1 MVEMRSVSFLLL
13 TCLSAAGQSSWKAG
27 AAKTSIVPDGPLWMA
42 GYAARVKPSEGT
54 AQTLWAKALALEDSS
69 GARSVIVTADMLG
82 FTRALSLRIAAR
94 VQREFGISRERL
106 LLNASHTHC
115 GPVIERQL
123 AAAYDASES
132 QWADVDRYTDA
143 LENRVVR
150 VIGESLKGLQPVTL
164 GFGRGT
170 AGFARNRRTSFDSR
184 GPVDHDVP
192 VLRVA
197 ARSGKPIAV
206 LFGYACH
213 NTTLGGDYCK
223 LHGDYAGSAQV
234 QIEKANPGALAM
246 FITGCGADAN
256 PTRRGSVE
264 AADQNGAE
272 LADATAR
279 ALSGVVSRV
288 SGPLR
293 AAYREVSLVFDT
305 APSRA
310 DLEARLA
317 EPNKYAGRHARNMLD
332 RISREGRLPTEYPYP
347 VQVWRFGKDLT
358 LVALAGE
365 VVVDYTLRL
374 KRELGSDKLWVAGY
388 SNDVFAYIPSERVLQ
403 EGGYEGGGAMIYYGQ
418 PGPWAPGVE
427 FSIIKTVHELVRAVS
442 E

>member
-1 MVEMRSVSFLLL
+1 MVEMRSVSILLAL
-13 TCLSAAGQSSWKAG
+13 CLSAAGQTSWKAG
-27 AAKTSIVPDGPLWMA
+27 VAKISIVPEGSLWMA

-54 AQTLWAKALALEDSS
+54 TQTLWAKALALEDAN

-82 FTRALSLRIAAR
+82 FTRVLSMRIASR
-94 VQREFGISRERL
+94 VQREFGIPRERL

-132 QWADVDRYTDA
+132 QWADVDRYTDD

-150 VIGESLKGLQPVTL
+150 VIGESLKSAQPVTL
-164 GFGRGT
+164 GFARGS
-170 AGFARNRRTSFDSR
+170 AGFARNRRTSFDPR

-192 VLRVA
+192 VLRVT
-197 ARSGKPIAV
+197 ARNGKPLAV
-206 LFGYACH
+206 MFGYACH

-223 LHGDYAGSAQV
+223 LHGDFAGSAQIE
-234 QIEKANPGALAM
+234 IEKANPGALAL
-246 FITGCGADAN
+246 FVTGCGADAN
-256 PTRRGSVE
+256 PSRRGSPE

-272 LADATAR
+272 LAHATAK
-279 ALSGVVSRV
+279 AMGGTVSRL

-305 APSRA
+305 APSRT
-310 DLEARLA
+310 DLEGRLA
-317 EPNKYAGRHARNMLD
+317 DPNKYAVRHARNMLE

-374 KRELGSDKLWVAGY
+374 KRELGSEKLWVAGY
-388 SNDVFAYIPSERVLQ
+388 SNDVFAYIPSERILQ

-427 FSIIKTVHELVRAVS
+427 YSIIKAVHELIRSIS

>member
-1 MVEMRSVSFLLL
+1 MVEMRSVSILLL
-13 TCLSAAGQSSWKAG
+13 ACLCAMAQSTWKAG
-27 AAKTSIVPDGPLWMA
+27 VAKVSIVPAGPLWMA

-54 AQTLWAKALALEDSS
+54 AQTLWAKALALDDGS
-69 GARSVIVTADMLG
+69 GARSVLVTADMLG
-82 FTRALSLRIAAR
+82 FTRALSLRVAAR
-94 VQREFGISRERL
+94 VRKDFGIPRERL

-123 AAAYDASES
+123 AAAYDIAES
-132 QWADVDRYTDA
+132 QWADVDRYTDD
-143 LENRVVR
+143 LENRLVQ
-150 VIGESLKGLQPVTL
+150 VIGEALKNPRPVTL
-164 GFGRGT
+164 SFGRGS
-170 AGFARNRRTSFDSR
+170 AGFARNRRTSFEPR
-184 GPVDHDVP
+184 GPADHDVP
-192 VLRVA
+192 VLRVTAKGGNTMA
-197 ARSGKPIAV
+197 AV
-206 LFGYACH
+206 FGYACH

-223 LHGDYAGSAQV
+223 LHGDYAGSAQLR
-234 QIEKANPGALAM
+234 IEQANPGAIAF
-246 FITGCGADAN
+246 FIAGCGADAN
-256 PTRRGSVE
+256 PSRRGSVE

-272 LADATAR
+272 LADAAAR
-279 ALSGVVSRV
+279 VLSGRTSPVG
-288 SGPLR
+288 GPLR
-293 AAYREVSLVFDT
+293 AAYREVNLVFDT

-310 DLEARLA
+310 DLEGRLSD
-317 EPNKYAGRHARNMLD
+317 PNKYVARHARSMLD

-374 KRELGSDKLWVAGY
+374 GRELGAEKLWVAGY

-427 FSIIKTVHELVRAVS
+427 YSIIKTVHELIGGLSR
-442 E
+442 